1 MAHPLTFL
9 QAQQQHAVI
18 IDTRDSASFNGWPAE
33 MDGTIG
39 HETGALHLA
48 GDWLSLM
55 DHGALQA
62 WISAHALTPDTVIAL
77 YGDESERVR
86 QRLMQVGLK
95 ADYTL
100 SDALTIPSR
109 LMFLP
114 GFQQWVYPQWLCRL
128 LQGKAVYAK
137 PTAGWRIIEVVTGD
151 TAVKA
156 HIPGATCLNINHLES
171 PPLWNVVPA
180 STLSSVL
187 EAQGLR
193 VDTTVILY
201 GRHLLATVRAAHIL
215 LYAGVEDVRMLDGD
229 AFNAEFPQATTQLPP
244 PRHHTDF
251 GVTVPARPQLMI
263 NMVQAQSLLHRRD
276 ASLASIRSWQE
287 HTGQSSG
294 YDYIC
299 AKGDIPGARWG
310 HAGTDKDGMQDY
322 LNPDGTLRSE
332 EAITAMW
339 QAQHIRSEQDI
350 AFYCGTGWRAS
361 LAFMCA
367 RAMGWQRIAVYDG
380 GWYEWSQK
388 NTHGETC

>member
-18 IDTRDSASFNGWPAE
+18 IDTRDSASFNGWPAQV
-33 MDGTIG
+33 DGTIG
-39 HETGALHLA
+39 HEAGALHLS
-48 GDWLSLM
+48 GDGLSLM
-55 DHGALQA
+55 NNEALQA
-62 WISAHALTPDTVIAL
+62 WASAHALTPETVIAL
-77 YGDESERVR
+77 YGDTSERVR
-86 QRLMQVGLK
+86 QRLRQLGLN

-100 SDALTIPSR
+100 SDALTVPSR
-109 LMFLP
+109 LVFLP
-114 GFQQWVYPQWLCRL
+114 GFQQRIYPQWLHRL

-137 PTAGWRIIEVVTGD
+137 PTAEWRIIEVVTGD
-151 TAVKA
+151 VVVNA
-156 HIPGATCLNINHLES
+156 HIPGATCLNINQLES

-180 STLSSVL
+180 STLSSVV

-201 GRHLLATVRAAHIL
+201 GRHLLATARAAHIL
-215 LYAGVEDVRMLDGD
+215 LYAGVEDVRVLDGD
-229 AFNAEFPQATTQLPP
+229 VFAESFPQATTQPP
-244 PRHHTDF
+244 RPRHHTNF
-251 GVTVPARPQLMI
+251 GVTIPARPDLMI
-263 NMVQAQSLLHRRD
+263 DTAQAQRLLHRQD
-276 ASLASIRSWQE
+276 ASLVSIRSAQE

-310 HAGTDKDGMQDY
+310 HAGEDKDGMQDY
-322 LNPDGTLRSE
+322 LNPDGTLRSA
-332 EAITAMW
+332 EALTAMW
-339 QAQHIRSEQDI
+339 QAQNITADQEI

-367 RAMGWQRIAVYDG
+367 RAMGWPRIAVYDG

-388 NTHGETC
+388 NKQGETC